1 MPINALEYPS
11 TRYKCFIVVGMKT
24 LFILIVV
31 GLMVVTARAAEIQGG
46 MEIYTPAYFNSLI
59 MKDKNHPSYDFWFD
73 KAANRGRGLYVI
85 NVDYKS
91 APPAKDV
98 VALMKDMIS
107 FVATN
112 YPPRE
117 VLCMSFVKGEASH
130 LVDGDSALFFDPANR
145 RI

>member
-59 MKDKNHPSYDFWFD
+59 MKDKTTFHMIFGSTRLPT
-73 KAANRGRGLYVI
+73 AG
-85 NVDYKS
+85 
-91 APPAKDV
+91 
-98 VALMKDMIS
+98 VAFMSSTWTIS
-107 FVATN
+107 QHHRQKT
-112 YPPRE
+112 
-117 VLCMSFVKGEASH
+117 LSH
-130 LVDGDSALFFDPANR
+130 
-145 RI
+145 